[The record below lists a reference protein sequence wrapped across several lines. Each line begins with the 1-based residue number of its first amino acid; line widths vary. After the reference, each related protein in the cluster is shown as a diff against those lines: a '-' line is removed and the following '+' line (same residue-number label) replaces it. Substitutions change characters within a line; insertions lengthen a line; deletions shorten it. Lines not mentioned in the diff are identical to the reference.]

1 MAGATVEREVTGP
14 TPEKKARLLPGP
26 PAASRPIAVALAGA
40 GFIAETHL
48 AVLRQLGN
56 TEVVGVCDP
65 NLARAEALA
74 RRWSIPLVG
83 KSVADLLR
91 QRRPD
96 VLHVLVPPPWHFEVA
111 RQALDARL
119 HVFVEKPLALRGD
132 ECAELADVARARGVL
147 LGVNHNFLHHP
158 LYLRLRQD
166 LAAYRLGKVQ
176 HVVSTHSLPLRQL
189 ATGEHDHWMFR
200 EPANIL
206 FEQAVHPLSQICDL
220 LGPVR
225 QVTTTCSGEQVLRSG
240 TGFRTRWQLALVC
253 EQGTAQV
260 YLSFGRSFA
269 ESRVDVIGQDGVAHL
284 DLLGNIYVLDRRTK
298 YFDAID
304 RFRRCL
310 SQGRQAAW
318 CGVRNFVRYG
328 LSMLRLAGRS
338 DPFYL
343 SMRDSIADYYRTLRE
358 GGESKTVKVGRLV
371 IEGLEQ
377 ATRTLPPAG
386 NSGQGPVVVGQAFLL
401 AQVQAG
407 KQGCLPYDQ
416 KQREGEVLILGG
428 TGFIGRRL
436 VAALARAGQPVRLL
450 VRQPALPRDLAE
462 DCPPSICIGD
472 VRNGEDVRRVVQ
484 GCRAVVH
491 LVSGAPERWPDF
503 EKLFVEGTRHVAEA
517 CLQAKVPQLL
527 FASSIAAYYLGRA
540 RETITEQTPLDDHPH
555 RRSLYARAKIACE
568 SLLTDLHRSRGLQVT
583 IFRPGVV
590 VGPGG
595 PVEHGGVG
603 FWPAPTHCVSWGW
616 RTGRPLPFVLV
627 DDVVAAL
634 VSALGKS
641 GLEGKSF
648 NLVGDVRLSAAEYV
662 DILRAESRRDVRL
675 HRQSLPGW
683 WLIDVFKWAVKA
695 AARKP
700 ENAFPSWRDL
710 ATRSLAARFDCGL
723 AKELLGW
730 KPVADREEFIERG
743 IRQALREA
751 L

>member
-1 MAGATVEREVTGP
+1 MTQAALDREVSGNPGSPTGAA
-14 TPEKKARLLPGP
+14 ARGP
-26 PAASRPIAVALAGA
+26 VAVALAGA
-40 GFIAETHL
+40 GFIAESHL

-56 TEVVGVCDP
+56 AEVVGVCDP
-65 NLARAEALA
+65 NLERAEALA
-74 RRWSIPLVG
+74 RRWAIPRVG
-83 KSVADLLR
+83 RALGELLDR
-91 QRRPD
+91 RRPE

-111 RQALDARL
+111 RQALEAGV
-119 HVFVEKPLALRGD
+119 HVFVEKPLALRAS
-132 ECAELADVARARGVL
+132 ECAELAELARNRGVR

-158 LYLRLRQD
+158 LYLRLRRD

-189 ATGEHDHWMFR
+189 AAGEHDHWMFR

-220 LGPVR
+220 LGPIR
-225 QVTTTCSGEQVLRSG
+225 QVTTTCSGEQVLRPG
-240 TGFRTRWQLALVC
+240 TVFPTRWQLALVC
-253 EQGTAQV
+253 EEGTAQV
-260 YLSFGRSFA
+260 YLSFGRSFP

-284 DLLGNIYVLDRRTK
+284 DLLGNVYTLDRRTK

-310 SQGRQAAW
+310 SQARQAAG

-328 LSMLRLAGRS
+328 LSTLRLAGRS

-343 SMRDSIADYYRTLRE
+343 SMRDSVADFYRTLRE
-358 GGESKTVKVGRLV
+358 DGENNSVKVGRLV

-377 ATRTLPPAG
+377 ATRALPP
-386 NSGQGPVVVGQAFLL
+386 VVGQASLL
-401 AQVQAG
+401 ARGDGGQAS
-407 KQGCLPYDQ
+407 CLPYEQ
-416 KQREGEVLILGG
+416 KQREGEVLVLGG

-436 VAALARAGQPVRLL
+436 VAALSRAGCPVRLL
-450 VRQPALPRDLAE
+450 ARRPSLPQDVAE
-462 DCPPSICIGD
+462 DCRPSVYLGD
-472 VRNGEDVRRVVQ
+472 VRSAEDVRRAVR
-484 GCRAVVH
+484 GCRAVIH

-517 CLQAKVPQLL
+517 CLEAKVGQLL
-527 FASSIAAYYLGRA
+527 FASSIAAYYLGRP
-540 RETITEQTPLDDHPH
+540 RETVTEQTPPDDRPL

-568 SLLTDLHRSRGLQVT
+568 NLLTEMHRSRGLPVT

-603 FWPAPTHCVSWGW
+603 SWPAPVHCVSWGW
-616 RTGRPLPFVLV
+616 RTGRPLPLVLA
-627 DDVVAAL
+627 DDVAAAL
-634 VSALGKS
+634 VLALGKT

-662 DILRAESRRDVRL
+662 DILRRESRRDVRL
-675 HRQSLPGW
+675 HRQSLLW
-683 WLIDVFKWAVKA
+683 WWVIDVCKWAVKA

-700 ENAFPSWRDL
+700 ENTFPSWRDL

-723 AKELLGW
+723 AKEVLGW

>member
-1 MAGATVEREVTGP
+1 MSQATLDREVSGEAGKP
-14 TPEKKARLLPGP
+14 AGSAR
-26 PAASRPIAVALAGA
+26 RPVTVALVGA
-40 GFIAETHL
+40 GFIAESHL
-48 AVLRQLGN
+48 AVLRQLGH
-56 TEVVGVCDP
+56 TEVIGVCDP
-65 NLARAEALA
+65 NLARAEALGRHWA
-74 RRWSIPLVG
+74 IPWVG
-83 KSVADLLR
+83 RTLAELLE
-91 QRRPD
+91 QRRPE

-111 RQALDARL
+111 RHALEAGV
-119 HVFVEKPLALRGD
+119 HVLVEKPLALRGR
-132 ECAELADVARARGVL
+132 ECADLAELARGRGVR

-158 LYLRLRQD
+158 LYRRLRRD
-166 LAAYRLGKVQ
+166 LDAYRLGKVQ

-189 ATGEHDHWMFR
+189 AAGEHDHWMFR

-220 LGPVR
+220 LGPIR

-240 TGFRTRWQLALVC
+240 AVFRTRWQLALVC

-260 YLSFGRSFA
+260 YLSFGRSFP
-269 ESRVDVIGQDGVAHL
+269 ESRVDVIGQDGAAHL
-284 DLLGNIYVLDRRTK
+284 DLLGNVYALDRRTK

-304 RFRRCL
+304 RLGRCL
-310 SQGRQAAW
+310 GQARQAAW
-318 CGVRNFVRYG
+318 CGLRNFVRYG
-328 LSMLRLAGRS
+328 LSTLRLAGRS

-343 SMRDSIADYYRTLRE
+343 SMRDSIAEFYGTLRE
-358 GGESKTVKVGRLV
+358 GGENNSVKVGRLV

-377 ATRTLPPAG
+377 ATRTLPQPA
-386 NSGQGPVVVGQAFLL
+386 SPVGQAVRLS
-401 AQVQAG
+401 VGDPGQASRLSYE
-407 KQGCLPYDQ
+407 KQAPAS
-416 KQREGEVLILGG
+416 REGEVLVLGG

-436 VAALARAGQPVRLL
+436 VAALARAGLPVRLL
-450 VRQPALPRDLAE
+450 VRQPSLPPDLAG
-462 DCPPSICIGD
+462 DCPPSVCAGD
-472 VRNGEDVRRVVQ
+472 IRNGEDVRRAVQ
-484 GCRAVVH
+484 GCRAVIH

-517 CLQAKVPQLL
+517 CLEAKVGQLL

-540 RETITEQTPLDDHPH
+540 GETITEQTPLDDRPQ

-568 SLLTDLHRSRGLQVT
+568 NLLMDLHRSRGLPVT

-590 VGPGG
+590 LGPGG
-595 PVEHGGVG
+595 PAEHGGVG
-603 FWPAPTHCVSWGW
+603 SWPAPTHCVSWG
-616 RTGRPLPFVLV
+616 RGTGRPLPLVLA
-627 DDVVAAL
+627 DDVAAAL
-634 VSALGKS
+634 VSALGRT

-662 DILRAESRRDVRL
+662 DILRRESRRDVRL
-675 HRQSLPGW
+675 HRQSLPW
-683 WLIDVFKWAVKA
+683 WMAIDVLKWLVKT

-710 ATRSLAARFDCGL
+710 KTRSLAARFDCRL
-723 AKELLGW
+723 AKQLLGW